1 LLAAA
6 CLAGGAQAAQYDYD
20 QLGRLIRSIDGA
32 RVTEYVYDAA
42 GNLLQVITGGTAT
55 APAVTAFSPGSIRRN
70 QSLQAQISGSGLS
83 GASLSSDDPAIVFS
97 GLTVSATSI
106 SFRMLVFK
114 EARLGSH
121 ALSLRNAAGTAS
133 VPFNVL
139 AGIDFAL
146 APGPLAIPPDSST
159 RSYRLEASE
168 ADSQALVLTASS
180 LNTAIA
186 RPGTTTLSLAAGAT
200 QVTGTV
206 IGVAE
211 GLTALRFTSPTLVEP
226 IQIRVGVTTEFA
238 GAMVAR
244 SRPFGLIKGDPTAPA
259 ANTPSQALARAVG
272 LVKGDPTAP
281 AANTPS
287 QALAPA
293 VGLVKGDPTAP
304 AANTPSDVLALPVGV
319 TK

>member
-70 QSLQAQISGSGLS
+70 QSLQAQITGSGLN
-83 GASLSSDDPAIVFS
+83 GVSLSSDDPAIVFT
-97 GLTVSATSI
+97 GLTVSATSV
-106 SFRMLVFK
+106 SFRLLAYK
-114 EARLGSH
+114 EARLGAH
-121 ALSLRNAAGTAS
+121 TLSLRNAAGSTS
-133 VPFNVL
+133 VSFQVQ
-139 AGIDFAL
+139 ATIDYTF
-146 APGPLAIPPDSST
+146 GPVPIAIPPDSST
-159 RSYRLEASE
+159 RSYRIDASA
-168 ADSQALVLTASS
+168 ADSQALSLTVSS

-186 RPGTTTLSLAAGAT
+186 RPGVTAISLAAGAT
-200 QVTGTV
+200 QATGTV

-211 GLTALRFTSPTLVEP
+211 GVTALRFTSPTLIEAMEV
-226 IQIRVGVTTEFA
+226 QVGVTSEYAAAT
-238 GAMVAR
+238 VAR
-244 SRPFGLIKGDPTAPA
+244 SRPLGLVKGDPTVPA
-259 ANTPSQALARAVG
+259 ANTPSQAISAVLGLVKGDPTVPAANTPSTVLMPAIG

-287 QALAPA
+287 NVLTPA
-293 VGLVKGDPTAP
+293 
-304 AANTPSDVLALPVGV
+304 VGV